1 LAIFESSAQVY
12 QYIGGLFYKL
22 KEDSEVSSQVKAT
35 NLVIR
40 FSYFEPDAK
49 ITIDARSGRE
59 EIIYG
64 NCDLIPDV
72 ELTMSSDI
80 AHEFWLGRLN
90 VMAAI
95 TKRQIIPSGSL
106 SKIMK
111 LIPIIKL
118 AIKIYPQHLKEIGY
132 DQQLRVE
139 S

>member
-1 LAIFESSAQVY
+1 MSTFTSSDQVY
-12 QYIGGLFYKL
+12 ECIGGLFYKL

-40 FSYFEPDAK
+40 FSCFEPEAK
-49 ITIDARSGRE
+49 ITIDARPGRE

-72 ELTMSSDI
+72 ELTMSSDM
-80 AHEFWLGRLN
+80 AHEFWLGRVN
-90 VMAAI
+90 VMTAI

-111 LIPIIKL
+111 LIPIIKS
-118 AIKIYPQHLKEIGY
+118 AVKIYPQYLKELGY
-132 DQQLRVE
+132 EQ
-139 S
+139 